1 MPVTEPYDTN
11 TLLTRMAGGDEAAF
25 TALYDRYWAKL
36 FAIAYNRLQSR
47 EAAEDVV
54 HDVFAS
60 FWANRS
66 SSAIQQAENYLA
78 VAVKYAV
85 LLRLRRQLRER
96 DYTRSALSVVSAVS
110 PESRIDDRQLLE
122 LLNREVEKLP
132 ERCRLVFKCSR
143 EQGMPVREIARTLQL
158 SPKTVE
164 NQLTR
169 ALRHLRLAL
178 RSLLHSSLLI
188 LLSIF
193 Y

>member
-66 SSAIQQAENYLA
+66 SSAIQQVENYLA

-96 DYTRSALSVVSAVS
+96 DYTRSALSAVSAVS

-143 EQGMPVREIARTLQL
+143 EQGMPVREIARTLHL

-178 RSLLHSSLLI
+178 RSLLHSGLLI
-188 LLSIF
+188 LLSLF
-193 Y
+193 S

>member
-1 MPVTEPYDTN
+1 
-11 TLLTRMAGGDEAAF
+11 MAGGDEAAF

>member
-1 MPVTEPYDTN
+1 
-11 TLLTRMAGGDEAAF
+11 MAGGDEGAF
-25 TALYDRYWAKL
+25 NTLYERYWAKL

-66 SSAIQQAENYLA
+66 SSDIQSVENYLA

-85 LLRLRRQLRER
+85 LLRLRRQRRER
-96 DYTRSALSVVSAVS
+96 DYSLSGLSYARAEF
-110 PESRIDDRQLLE
+110 PESRIDDRQLLV
-122 LLNREVEKLP
+122 LIQREVEKLP

-178 RSLLHSSLLI
+178 RSLLHSGLWI
-188 LLSIF
+188 LASF
-193 Y
+193 FC